1 MSSTAAGTLTTS
13 RQYVEEAMRR
23 IVDQRTAIAGS
34 TWQHIVRFFRGD
46 LERARVS
53 FLCEPAKQELIEED
67 GTPAMVSVMLSVRI
81 SSHIEDLENEQEH
94 DETTASIIGLMYD
107 AAALRDSLNAAM
119 SEDYSERFVVK
130 YCEPIGDAETRIEG
144 SRQVTECRATIWLP
158 PPESATAWA
167 TQNQ

>member
-1 MSSTAAGTLTTS
+1 MSSTAIEQPITA

-46 LERARVS
+46 MEKSRVA
-53 FLCEPAKQELIEED
+53 FICEPAQTELHEED
-67 GTPAMVSVMLSVRI
+67 GTPAMVSVRLSVRV
-81 SSHIEDLENEQEH
+81 SSHMDDQENGQEH
-94 DETTASIIGLMYD
+94 DETCASIIGLMYD
-107 AAALRDSLNAAM
+107 ASALRDALNDAM
-119 SEDYSERFVVK
+119 ADDYSERFIVK
-130 YCEPIGDAETRIEG
+130 YCEPVGDAETRVEG
-144 SRQVTECRATIWLP
+144 KRQITECRATIWLP